1 MTLLT
6 RVHGRQ
12 PSGPEIAEAEALL
25 GRFLDVTGDST
36 ESWVALCSTCLSS
49 PRLLFGLYAQEETS

>member
-1 MTLLT
+1 
-6 RVHGRQ
+6 
-12 PSGPEIAEAEALL
+12 LL